1 MTKKKVIIITSI
13 VITLGLLLTFC
24 LNLYTKKDTNKS
36 DSSVTT
42 INSKTENKD
51 DQLNVSDN
59 NIQEKEE
66 DVKKEEVKEE
76 PKKETSN
83 NISNKT
89 SEPKKESNNNVNNT
103 KQETSVPV
111 VQEQPKVQ
119 EQPAPTQPAK
129 QSGPWEAWEMTE
141 YEYYNEP
148 YPKGARVDYP
158 VSSCGSESGCLS
170 ACASKGDTYVGYI
183 YSCDIITSASG
194 KFLGV
199 MLDLEK
205 VN

>member
-13 VITLGLLLTFC
+13 VITLSLLLAFC
-24 LNLYTKKDTNKS
+24 LNLCTKKDTNKN

-42 INSKTENKD
+42 IKNSKTENND

-59 NIQEKEE
+59 NIQEHEE
-66 DVKKEEVKEE
+66 DVKKEEVEE
-76 PKKETSN
+76 KPKKEKPN
-83 NISNKT
+83 NTSNKT
-89 SEPKKESNNNVNNT
+89 SELKKENNVNNT
-103 KQETSVPV
+103 KQESSVPV

-119 EQPAPTQPAK
+119 EQPAPTEPAK
-129 QSGPWEAWEMTE
+129 QSGPWEAWGMTE

-158 VSSCGSESGCLS
+158 VSSCGSESACLN

-199 MLDLEK
+199 MLDLEQ